1 MGLLHTYSVLPEP
14 IYDHGH
20 SSHLPYIP
28 ADGLSEVHHR
38 LCAGEKRFLAA
49 QYGSGRGRTELSK
62 QYFGAYELQK
72 GSYRLQGYQFDF
84 TPFLKRFL
92 IRYNGESSY
101 SVVFALNKT
110 NIFDNMYI
118 SRNQI
123 NDIIEDARHIV
134 VGG

>member
-1 MGLLHTYSVLPEP
+1 MMKVLNKLWKFTDTDKD
-14 IYDHGH
+14 ISDSLAYKC
-20 SSHLPYIP
+20 L
-28 ADGLSEVHHR
+28 EV
-38 LCAGEKRFLAA
+38 AE
-49 QYGSGRGRTELSK
+49 SGNYKEFKKMYKELSK

-92 IRYNGESSY
+92 IRYNGENSY

-118 SRNQI
+118 SRSQI
-123 NDIIEDARHIV
+123 NDIIEDTRHIV
-134 VGG
+134 GGVE

>member
-1 MGLLHTYSVLPEP
+1 MMKVLNNLWKFTDTDKD
-14 IYDHGH
+14 ISDSLAYKC
-20 SSHLPYIP
+20 L
-28 ADGLSEVHHR
+28 EV
-38 LCAGEKRFLAA
+38 AENGNYKEFKKM
-49 QYGSGRGRTELSK
+49 YKELSK

-72 GSYRLQGYQFDF
+72 GTYRLQGYQFDF

-118 SRNQI
+118 SRSQI
-123 NDIIEDARHIV
+123 NDIIEDTRHIV
-134 VGG
+134 GGV

>member
-1 MGLLHTYSVLPEP
+1 MKVLNNLWKFTDTDKD
-14 IYDHGH
+14 ISDSLAYKC
-20 SSHLPYIP
+20 L
-28 ADGLSEVHHR
+28 EV
-38 LCAGEKRFLAA
+38 AE
-49 QYGSGRGRTELSK
+49 SGNYKEFKKMYKELSK

-72 GSYRLQGYQFDF
+72 GSYRLQGYQIDF

-118 SRNQI
+118 SRSQI
-123 NDIIEDARHIV
+123 NDIIEDTRHIV
-134 VGG
+134 GGVE

>member
-1 MGLLHTYSVLPEP
+1 MMKVLNNLWKFTDTDKD
-14 IYDHGH
+14 ISDSLAYKC
-20 SSHLPYIP
+20 L
-28 ADGLSEVHHR
+28 EVAENGNYR
-38 LCAGEKRFLAA
+38 EFKKM
-49 QYGSGRGRTELSK
+49 YKELSK

-118 SRNQI
+118 SRSQI
-123 NDIIEDARHIV
+123 NDIIEDTRHIV
-134 VGG
+134 GGV

>member
-1 MGLLHTYSVLPEP
+1 MMKVLNNLWKFTDTDKD
-14 IYDHGH
+14 ISDSLAYKC
-20 SSHLPYIP
+20 L
-28 ADGLSEVHHR
+28 EVAENGNYR
-38 LCAGEKRFLAA
+38 EFKKM
-49 QYGSGRGRTELSK
+49 YKELSK

-118 SRNQI
+118 SRSQI
-123 NDIIEDARHIV
+123 NDIIEDTRHIV

>member
-1 MGLLHTYSVLPEP
+1 MMKVLNNLWKFTDTDKD
-14 IYDHGH
+14 ISDSLAYKC
-20 SSHLPYIP
+20 L
-28 ADGLSEVHHR
+28 EV
-38 LCAGEKRFLAA
+38 AE
-49 QYGSGRGRTELSK
+49 SGNYKEFKKMYKELSK

-84 TPFLKRFL
+84 TSFLKRFL

-118 SRNQI
+118 SRSQI
-123 NDIIEDARHIV
+123 NDIIEDTRHIV
-134 VGG
+134 GGVE

>member
-1 MGLLHTYSVLPEP
+1 MMKVLNNLWKFTDTDKD
-14 IYDHGH
+14 ISDSLAYKC
-20 SSHLPYIP
+20 L
-28 ADGLSEVHHR
+28 EV
-38 LCAGEKRFLAA
+38 AE
-49 QYGSGRGRTELSK
+49 SGNYKEFKKMYKELSK
-62 QYFGAYELQK
+62 QSFGAYELQE

-118 SRNQI
+118 SRSQI
-123 NDIIEDARHIV
+123 NDIIEDTRHIV
-134 VGG
+134 GGV

>member
-1 MGLLHTYSVLPEP
+1 MMKVLNNLWKFTDTDKD
-14 IYDHGH
+14 ISDSLAYKC
-20 SSHLPYIP
+20 L
-28 ADGLSEVHHR
+28 EV
-38 LCAGEKRFLAA
+38 AE
-49 QYGSGRGRTELSK
+49 SGNYKEFKKMYKELSK

-72 GSYRLQGYQFDF
+72 GTYRLQGYQFDF

-118 SRNQI
+118 SRSQI
-123 NDIIEDARHIV
+123 NDIIEDTRHIV
-134 VGG
+134 GGV

>member
-1 MGLLHTYSVLPEP
+1 MMKVLNNLWKFTDTDKD
-14 IYDHGH
+14 ISDSLAYKC
-20 SSHLPYIP
+20 L
-28 ADGLSEVHHR
+28 EV
-38 LCAGEKRFLAA
+38 AE
-49 QYGSGRGRTELSK
+49 SGNYKEFKKMYKELSK
-62 QYFGAYELQK
+62 HHFGAYELQK

-118 SRNQI
+118 SRSQI
-123 NDIIEDARHIV
+123 NDIIEDTRHIV
-134 VGG
+134 RGEI